1 MFLNCPEQ
9 ELLLEFVTIPQ
20 EVSIKNRL
28 LLSLHMKTCERCQEQ
43 SKAVQKK
50 WNAYFKPEP
59 EITSSLIKV
68 YSKLK
73 QDETLILKGWKLGET
88 ESRSRNTQVTSN
100 WLFRGAISV
109 GLLLMVFF
117 VALSQSKNT
126 NSDLASSSNNHVPY
140 AQIRL
145 EEKNRVKVQ
154 YMKPELLQTVEFE
167 TSGTGR

>member
-1 MFLNCPEQ
+1 MFLNCPNQ

-20 EVSIKNRL
+20 EVGLKDRL
-28 LLSLHMKTCERCQEQ
+28 LLSLHLKTCNRCQEQ
-43 SKAVQKK
+43 ADTVQKK

-68 YSKLK
+68 YSRLK
-73 QDETLILKGWKLGET
+73 QDETLILKGWKLGNT
-88 ESRSRNTQVTSN
+88 ESPSRQNQTASN
-100 WLFRGAISV
+100 WLFRGAVGV
-109 GLLLMVFF
+109 GLLLIVFF
-117 VALSQSKNT
+117 VALSQSKNNNNEFASE
-126 NSDLASSSNNHVPY
+126 NSSQVPY
-140 AQIRL
+140 AQIRM

>member
-1 MFLNCPEQ
+1 MFLNCPDQ
-9 ELLLEFVTIPQ
+9 ELLLEFITIPQ
-20 EVSIKNRL
+20 EVALKNRL
-28 LLSLHMKTCERCQEQ
+28 LLSLHLKTCKRCQEQ
-43 SKAVQKK
+43 SASVQRK
-50 WNAYFKPEP
+50 WNSYFKPEP

-88 ESRSRNTQVTSN
+88 ESRAKKSQLTSN
-100 WLFRGAISV
+100 WLFRGAIAAS
-109 GLLLMVFF
+109 LLLIFSI
-117 VALSQSKNT
+117 ALFQ
-126 NSDLASSSNNHVPY
+126 SNNSTPELSASNDSQVPY

>member
-1 MFLNCPEQ
+1 MFLNCPDQ
-9 ELLLEFVTIPQ
+9 ELLLEFITIPQ
-20 EVSIKNRL
+20 EVNLKSRL
-28 LLSLHMKTCERCQEQ
+28 LLSLHLKTCTRCQEQ
-43 SKAVQKK
+43 SDSVQKK
-50 WNAYFKPEP
+50 WNSYFKPEP

-73 QDETLILKGWKLGET
+73 QDETLILKGWKLGDT
-88 ESRSRNTQVTSN
+88 ESHSKKSQLTSN
-100 WLFRGAISV
+100 WLFRGAIAAS
-109 GLLLMVFF
+109 LLLVFSF
-117 VALSQSKNT
+117 ALFQTNNSNSGLSASNDNT
-126 NSDLASSSNNHVPY
+126 VPY